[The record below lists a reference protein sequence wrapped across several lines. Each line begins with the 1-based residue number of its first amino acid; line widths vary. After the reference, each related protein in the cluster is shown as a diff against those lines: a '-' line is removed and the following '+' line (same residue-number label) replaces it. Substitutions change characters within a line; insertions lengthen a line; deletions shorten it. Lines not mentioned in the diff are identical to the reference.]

1 MPRES
6 VVGRGRVMKTPLAFV
21 LAFSALGFADRQAH
35 ADVSS
40 WMAGGAG
47 YALERN
53 RVIGENDPAAALTY
67 SLGVGTS
74 PLQPLVIGGLV
85 RGTTFINLGT
95 DVGLAV
101 RGATG
106 GFARGDWGV
115 AVDAG
120 AVWRPWRDMSYGAWP
135 LQGVVTVGA
144 PWGLQVSLGAQVGT
158 LTDRLSA
165 VGAFAALEIDF
176 LRLTVMRQ
184 GTTEKWWP
192 NPAPVG
198 GHVTGQGDGLTRTSG
213 FCSSALIE

>member
-1 MPRES
+1 MPTS
-6 VVGRGRVMKTPLAFV
+6 ARGWR
-21 LAFSALGFADRQAH
+21 
-35 ADVSS
+35 
-40 WMAGGAG
+40 GGAG

-53 RVIGENDPAAALTY
+53 RVIGENDRAPALTY

-95 DVGLAV
+95 DLGLAV

-135 LQGVVTVGA
+135 LQGRRHRGRA
-144 PWGLQVSLGAQVGT
+144 MGLSAGGRGRGRDADG
-158 LTDRLSA
+158 RA
-165 VGAFAALEIDF
+165 VGA
-176 LRLTVMRQ
+176 
-184 GTTEKWWP
+184 
-192 NPAPVG
+192 
-198 GHVTGQGDGLTRTSG
+198 
-213 FCSSALIE
+213 